1 MNEKTAANILG
12 MFSGWLVAA
21 LIIAV
26 FTVGC
31 TSNSSGPKVSSGDIT
46 YSKDAKTGICFATM
60 NSLDGHS
67 GWKTTSITYVPCT
80 PEVEKAITK

>member
-1 MNEKTAANILG
+1 MNWKNYTIASVLILI
-12 MFSGWLVAA
+12 VALA
-21 LIIAV
+21 LN
-26 FTVGC
+26 GC
-31 TSNSSGPKVSSGDIT
+31 TSNSSGPVVSSNDIT

-80 PEVEKAITK
+80 PEVEKAISK

>member
-1 MNEKTAANILG
+1 MKEKTIAQISG
-12 MFSGWLVAA
+12 MLTGWVVAA
-21 LIIAV
+21 LVVVA

-31 TSNSSGPKVSSGDIT
+31 TSNSSGPVVSSNDIT

-80 PEVEKAITK
+80 PEVEKAIAK

>member
-1 MNEKTAANILG
+1 MRIRFVPEYFVTV
-12 MFSGWLVAA
+12 LVMASLVLA
-21 LIIAV
+21 I
-26 FTVGC
+26 GC
-31 TSNSSGPKVSSGDIT
+31 TSNSSGPVVASSDLT
-46 YSKDAKTGICFATM
+46 YSKDAKTGICYATM